1 MDDIKKI
8 LIAINSNPSETLI
21 DDNINRS
28 ALHEQLVSLVNDTNN
43 KFNKFFD
50 FEIIVTQI
58 LLQRLVALY
67 SVKND
72 LLFGVTFSLPGAGQ
86 NVNSYD
92 PVAEGNVRNFGTPR
106 NSGDN
111 KEPPPGDPNT
121 NETLQNLIGRLESG
135 NDYIRTKGL
144 LTDPDIIKQTVEQN
158 REKYNNRAL
167 GRYQIQYQTF
177 KDNMGT
183 TNLVFSPETQDK
195 AYEKLLINRGK
206 LNQYLNG
213 GISIE
218 KFAFNLSTVW
228 AALPKDDSNK
238 SYYEGDKSGNRS
250 LVNWPTFLK
259 TIRNSYPNVG

>member
-8 LIAINSNPSETLI
+8 LITVNSNPSETLI
-21 DDNINRS
+21 DDNINRH
-28 ALHEQLVSLVNDTNN
+28 ALHEQLVELVNTVNSE
-43 KFNKFFD
+43 FNKFFD
-50 FEIIVTQI
+50 FQINGREIRSDVVVVPFTFKNN
-58 LLQRLVALY
+58 LLLGA
-67 SVKND
+67 
-72 LLFGVTFSLPGAGQ
+72 TFSLPGAGQ

-144 LTDPDIIKQTVEQN
+144 QTDPDIIKQTVEQN
-158 REKYNNRAL
+158 RQKHGNRAL
-167 GRYQIQYQTF
+167 GRYQIQYETF
-177 KDNMGT
+177 KDNMGN
-183 TNLVFSPETQDK
+183 TNVVFSPETQDK

-206 LNQYLNG
+206 LNRYKSGQ
-213 GISIE
+213 ISIE
-218 KFAFNLSTVW
+218 QFAFNLSTVW
-228 AALPKDDSNK
+228 AALPKDDSNY
-238 SYYEGDKSGNRS
+238 SYYAGKSGNRA

-259 TIRNSYPNVG
+259 TIRNSYPGYG

>member
-8 LIAINSNPSETLI
+8 LVGINWSPNDDQKDDTINRDALRESIASTINTNSKFQPIGIRISTSNGLHGMQIFEKSNETLVGL
-21 DDNINRS
+21 R
-28 ALHEQLVSLVNDTNN
+28 LSLPNSDQNPGFNDTY
-43 KFNKFFD
+43 D
-50 FEIIVTQI
+50 DG
-58 LLQRLVALY
+58 
-67 SVKND
+67 S
-72 LLFGVTFSLPGAGQ
+72 
-86 NVNSYD
+86 VNS
-92 PVAEGNVRNFGTPR
+92 GNSG

-111 KEPPPGDPNT
+111 KTPPPGDPNT
-121 NETLQNLIGRLESG
+121 TETLQNLIGRLESG